1 MNGRARTIR
10 RLAAVLAFLLAITG
24 CTNNPGSPFAPTPPD
39 GVGQLAAQLADAL
52 SAGTIGGLALTGDA
66 ERAETDYQQAMSAMS
81 GLLPEV
87 DVGEIG
93 YDGKQTADVQL
104 VQRYIFPQ
112 ANFEFTSTAV
122 LRQVGEQWRLEWA
135 PTIVHPDLDAN
146 SRLYHERTPAKRG
159 SILDAAGAA
168 IVEDR
173 DVYRVGIDKTRVEP
187 GQTDAS
193 ARALAELVGIEAEPY
208 AQLVAASGPQAF
220 VLAITLRE
228 GTVPPAIEQIPGA
241 AAFADTLP
249 LAPTA
254 TFARGILGVAG
265 EATAEIIAAS
275 DGAIQLGDVVGLSGL
290 QKIHDEQLRG
300 LPGHSIT
307 AIRRSDSQLAELPPE
322 TSSPAPPSSAS
333 GTPATPK
340 PPNRTLFSVD
350 PVAGTPL
357 QLTMELDLQYRAEQV
372 LAGYSTLVMV
382 AVLDRQTGAILA
394 AASSPSAGA
403 QSFVTT
409 GRYPPG
415 STMKVATS
423 LALLRRG
430 YTPDSMVDCTP
441 TAEVNG
447 RVFTNYPGYPDAFTG
462 WIPLRTALQQSCN
475 TAFMNAAAGLGKT
488 ELHDAAA
495 SLGIGVDFETG
506 FDAFYGSVEPSDDP
520 VVRAAAV
527 IGQGNVLMSPMALAA
542 EAASAGSGHTVVPY
556 LLAGQAPTP
565 TAAPLTES
573 EAADLRDMMGAVVA
587 GGTLTGLQGVLEGGK
602 SGTAEYTDDVPPKSH
617 GWTIGYA
624 GRYAICVMDY
634 EHTGPPLQDV
644 VRALLT

>member
-1 MNGRARTIR
+1 MNGRATTIR
-10 RLAAVLAFLLAITG
+10 QLAALLAFLLALTG
-24 CTNNPGSPFAPTPPD
+24 CTNNPGSPFAPTPPPD
-39 GVGQLAAQLADAL
+39 VRELAAKLANAL
-52 SAGTIGGLALTGDA
+52 STGTVGGLPLTGNA
-66 ERAETDYQQAMSAMS
+66 EQAETDYQQAMSTMS

-87 DVGEIG
+87 AVGDIV
-93 YDGKQTADVQL
+93 YDGRQTADVQL
-104 VQRYIFPQ
+104 VQRYAFPQ
-112 ANFEFTSTAV
+112 SSFEFTSTAV
-122 LRQVGEQWRLEWA
+122 LRQIDDDWRLQWT
-135 PTIVHPDLDAN
+135 PTIVHPDLDAT
-146 SRLYHERTPAKRG
+146 SRLFYERTPAKRG

-173 DVYRVGIDKTRVEP
+173 AVYRVGIDKTRVTAE
-187 GQTDAS
+187 QTDAS
-193 ARALAELVGIEAEPY
+193 ARALAGLVGIEADSY
-208 AQLVAASGPQAF
+208 AQLVADSGPQAF

-241 AAFADTLP
+241 AAFVDTLP

-265 EATAEIIAAS
+265 EATAEVIEAS
-275 DGAIQLGDVVGLSGL
+275 DGAIQLGDIVGLSGL

-307 AIRRSDSQLAELPPE
+307 AIRRSDTQLAKLAPE
-322 TSSPAPPSSAS
+322 SSSPASPSTES

-340 PPNRTLFSVD
+340 PPNRVLFTVD
-350 PVAGTPL
+350 PVAGEPL
-357 QLTMELDLQYRAEQV
+357 RLTMELALQHRAEEV

-394 AASSPSAGA
+394 AASSPPAGA

-430 YTPDSMVDCTP
+430 YTPDSIVDCSP

-462 WIPLRTALQQSCN
+462 QISLRTALQQSCN
-475 TAFMNAAAGLGKT
+475 TAFMNAAAGLGPT

-520 VVRAAAV
+520 VVRAAAA

-542 EAASAGSGHTVVPY
+542 EAASVGSGHTVVPY

-565 TAAPLTES
+565 TAAALTES
-573 EAADLRDMMGAVVA
+573 EAASLRDMMGAVIA
-587 GGTLTGLQGVLEGGK
+587 GGTLAGLQGVLEGGK

-617 GWTIGYA
+617 GWTIGFA